1 MQWED
6 VVNRVRSGDRSA
18 VRELVATYGERV
30 YARAYAKTKD
40 ASLAKEATRKAF
52 SAAISEIKRDPSA
65 DGWSLW
71 LDVLTERSIEESAE
85 INAAV
90 KSIGSELEQ
99 ELFSAEPSERAPLE
113 PSPEPPRQQSPEPQQ
128 QPKSPQAAAPVRQK
142 PAQTGKPVRP
152 APRKAYPPVEEAFDE
167 EPRARGGFSMVL
179 FILLCALLLWVI
191 AGIGM
196 SMGWLPKYDLGFTW
210 FNEHVFKLF

>member
-1 MQWED
+1 MQWEN
-6 VVNRVRSGDRSA
+6 VISRVRSGDRSA

-85 INAAV
+85 ISAAV
-90 KSIGSELEQ
+90 KSIGSELER
-99 ELFSAEPSERAPLE
+99 ELFSAAPSERAPLVPTPE
-113 PSPEPPRQQSPEPQQ
+113 PSRQPSPEPSR
-128 QPKSPQAAAPVRQK
+128 QPKSPQADSPLQQN
-142 PAQTGKPVRP
+142 PAQTREPVRP
-152 APRKAYPPVEEAFDE
+152 APRKTPRPIAETFDE
-167 EPRARGGFSMVL
+167 APRSHGGFSVVL
-179 FILLCALLLWVI
+179 FILLCALLLWVV